1 MRVDAQRNREQ
12 VLAAA
17 QELFATRGTS
27 VPVDEIA
34 RAAGVGVGT
43 VHRHFPT
50 KDDLVDAALI
60 ASCEPIFGLLDA
72 ALADPDAAHGLEQ
85 LLLDLTE
92 HQSRHR
98 GLAERMRETDDLSPA
113 VVEVKQQIGVGLR
126 AVVARAQ
133 SAGQVRKDV
142 VPADLRL
149 LFAGLA
155 TAAAATGESYST
167 EERLRFVRILLD
179 GLRTPDP
186 SPLPDL
192 PAPPTAPAPTA
203 PAPNS

>member
-1 MRVDAQRNREQ
+1 M
-12 VLAAA
+12 LAAA
-17 QELFATRGTS
+17 QQLFATRGTS
-27 VPVDEIA
+27 VPVEEIA

-60 ASCEPIFGLLDA
+60 ASCQPIFELLDTA
-72 ALADPDAAHGLEQ
+72 AADPDAGHALEQ
-85 LLLDLTE
+85 ILLDLTE
-92 HQSRHR
+92 HQSHHR

-113 VVEVKQQIGVGLR
+113 VVEVKQQISAGLR

-133 SAGQVRKDV
+133 ATGQVRDDV

-155 TAAAATGESYST
+155 TAATATGQGCST

-192 PAPPTAPAPTA
+192 PTSPDVAPPS
-203 PAPNS
+203 PNS

>member
-17 QELFATRGTS
+17 QQLFADRGTS

-60 ASCEPIFGLLDA
+60 ASCQPILELLDTA
-72 ALADPDAAHGLEQ
+72 AADPDAGHALEQ

-113 VVEVKQQIGVGLR
+113 VVEVKQQIATGLR

-133 SAGQVRKDV
+133 TTGQVRADV

-155 TAAAATGESYST
+155 TAATATGQGCST

-179 GLRTPDP
+179 GLRTPVP

-192 PAPPTAPAPTA
+192 PPA
-203 PAPNS
+203 

>member
-1 MRVDAQRNREQ
+1 M
-12 VLAAA
+12 LTAA

-27 VPVDEIA
+27 VPVEEIA

-60 ASCEPIFGLLDA
+60 ASCQPIFELLDSA
-72 ALADPDAAHGLEQ
+72 AADPDAGHALEQ
-85 LLLDLTE
+85 LLLELTE
-92 HQSRHR
+92 HQARHR

-126 AVVARAQ
+126 AAVARAQ
-133 SAGQVRKDV
+133 ASGQVRKDV
-142 VPADLRL
+142 VSADLRL

-155 TAAAATGESYST
+155 TAATATGESYST

-186 SPLPDL
+186 SPLPSL
-192 PAPPTAPAPTA
+192 PE
-203 PAPNS
+203 

>member
-1 MRVDAQRNREQ
+1 M
-12 VLAAA
+12 LAAA
-17 QELFATRGTS
+17 QQLFADRGTS

-43 VHRHFPT
+43 VHRHFPA

-60 ASCEPIFGLLDA
+60 ASCEPIFGLLDTA
-72 ALADPDAAHGLEQ
+72 AADPDAGHALEQ
-85 LLLDLTE
+85 LLLELTE

-98 GLAERMRETDDLSPA
+98 GLAERMRETNDLSPA
-113 VVEVKQQIGVGLR
+113 VVEVKQEIATGLR

-133 SAGQVRKDV
+133 ATGQVRADV
-142 VPADLRL
+142 VPTDLRL

-155 TAAAATGESYST
+155 TAATATGQSCST

-192 PAPPTAPAPTA
+192 PTAP

>member
-1 MRVDAQRNREQ
+1 VRVDAQRNREQ

-17 QELFATRGTS
+17 QQLFADRGTS

-43 VHRHFPT
+43 VHRHFLT

-60 ASCEPIFGLLDA
+60 ASCEPIFGLLETA
-72 ALADPDAAHGLEQ
+72 AADPDAGHALEQ
-85 LLLDLTE
+85 LLLELTE

-113 VVEVKQQIGVGLR
+113 VVEVKQQIAAGLR

-133 SAGQVRKDV
+133 ATGQVRADV
-142 VPADLRL
+142 VPTDLRL

-155 TAAAATGESYST
+155 TAATATGQSCSP

-186 SPLPDL
+186 SPLPPL
-192 PAPPTAPAPTA
+192 PAPPTAPAP
-203 PAPNS
+203 NS

>member
-1 MRVDAQRNREQ
+1 M
-12 VLAAA
+12 LAAA
-17 QELFATRGTS
+17 QQLFADRGTS

-60 ASCEPIFGLLDA
+60 ASCQPIFELLDRA
-72 ALADPDAAHGLEQ
+72 AAAPDAADGLEQ
-85 LLLDLTE
+85 LLLGLTE
-92 HQSRHR
+92 HQSRHP
-98 GLAERMRETDDLSPA
+98 GLAERLRATDDLSP
-113 VVEVKQQIGVGLR
+113 EVAQVKMQIAAGFR
-126 AVVARAQ
+126 AAVARAQ
-133 SAGQVRKDV
+133 AAGQVRDDV

-155 TAAAATGESYST
+155 GAVTATGEPCST
-167 EERLRFVRILLD
+167 EERQRFVRILLD
-179 GLRTPDP
+179 GLRTPVP

-192 PAPPTAPAPTA
+192 PPPVPPSPT
-203 PAPNS
+203 

>member
-1 MRVDAQRNREQ
+1 M
-12 VLAAA
+12 LAAA
-17 QELFATRGTS
+17 QQLFADRGTS

-43 VHRHFPT
+43 VHRHFLT

-60 ASCEPIFGLLDA
+60 ASCEPIFGLLETA
-72 ALADPDAAHGLEQ
+72 AADPDAGHALEQ
-85 LLLDLTE
+85 LLLELTE

-113 VVEVKQQIGVGLR
+113 VVEVKQQIAAGLR

-133 SAGQVRKDV
+133 ATGQVRSDV
-142 VPADLRL
+142 VPTDLRL

-155 TAAAATGESYST
+155 TAATATGQSCST

-186 SPLPDL
+186 SRLPPR
-192 PAPPTAPAPTA
+192 PAPPTAPAP
-203 PAPNS
+203 APNS

>member
-17 QELFATRGTS
+17 QQLFADRGTS

-60 ASCEPIFGLLDA
+60 ASCQPIFELLDTA
-72 ALADPDAAHGLEQ
+72 AADPDAGHALEQ

-113 VVEVKQQIGVGLR
+113 VVEVKQQIATGLR

-133 SAGQVRKDV
+133 TTGQVRADV

-155 TAAAATGESYST
+155 TAATATGQGCST

-179 GLRTPDP
+179 GLRTPVP

-192 PAPPTAPAPTA
+192 PPA
-203 PAPNS
+203 